1 MSNQNEIKCEAP
13 ERGEW
18 CCITCRKYFPENK
31 CYFEN
36 SKVYCMSC
44 IPEDSEDE
52 DEDEDEDDV
61 CYRLNRG
68 LECSVC
74 YEKIIGKR
82 EYTGG
87 QYADNDEPLCKV
99 CWELPQH
106 NCFHSC
112 YKNANGKWWCEDNED
127 DSEDDNKIE
136 DQDDFTNRCCGW
148 SDCNKD
154 FDLADPHYYDEESSD
169 CYCSEECFIKYKK
182 EHPYLFE

>member
-1 MSNQNEIKCEAP
+1 
-13 ERGEW
+13 
-18 CCITCRKYFPENK
+18 
-31 CYFEN
+31 
-36 SKVYCMSC
+36 MSC
-44 IPEDSEDE
+44 IPEDSE

-112 YKNANGKWWCEDNED
+112 YKNANGKWWCEDED
-127 DSEDDNKIE
+127 V
-136 DQDDFTNRCCGW
+136 
-148 SDCNKD
+148 
-154 FDLADPHYYDEESSD
+154 
-169 CYCSEECFIKYKK
+169 
-182 EHPYLFE
+182 